1 MCFNQSNRKIIQKSF
16 GKGSGQI
23 IDSVIDHT
31 INISKYNPLAGRS
44 YIKLPKK
51 LYHPRKKLNNTQNID
66 DNECFKWCYGFADH
80 NPKRITKFYKD
91 FAKRLD
97 FKHIKFPVK
106 VRNIQKIEEKN
117 SIGLSIF
124 CCENKEKH
132 PMYVSNNFCEEK
144 HVDLLLIGEA
154 EKKEQYGLIKD
165 FNICMYD
172 HSLHHGRKH
181 FCRYFLHAFFTK
193 EV

>member
-1 MCFNQSNRKIIQKSF
+1 M
-16 GKGSGQI
+16 
-23 IDSVIDHT
+23 
-31 INISKYNPLAGRS
+31 
-44 YIKLPKK
+44 
-51 LYHPRKKLNNTQNID
+51 NNTQNID

-124 CCENKEKH
+124 CCVNKEKH

-154 EKKEQYGLIKD
+154 EKKKQYGLIKD

>member
-16 GKGSGQI
+16 GKGSDQI

-31 INISKYNPLAGRS
+31 INISRYNPLAGRS

-97 FKHIKFPVK
+97 FKHI
-106 VRNIQKIEEKN
+106 RNIQKIEEKN

-124 CCENKEKH
+124 CCVNKKKH

-154 EKKEQYGLIKD
+154 EKKKYGLIKD

-172 HSLHHGRKH
+172 HSLRHGRKH